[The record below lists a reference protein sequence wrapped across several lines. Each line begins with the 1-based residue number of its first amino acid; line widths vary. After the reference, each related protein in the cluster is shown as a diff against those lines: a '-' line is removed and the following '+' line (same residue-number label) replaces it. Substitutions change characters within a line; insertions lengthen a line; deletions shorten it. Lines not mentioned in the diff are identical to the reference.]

1 MKYRD
6 GYKNV
11 IFEDIEF
18 DVPIFPPRDITSEY
32 VDLTMDGV
40 LRVKRNFAFDGPS
53 GPTFEKLF
61 PWWYRNTITPAT
73 AHDALYSLMRDG
85 FLSGANRKKAD
96 QVLRDMMIER
106 GVSKLRAN
114 FWYRAVQAGA
124 GHSADPSHKRKIKE
138 AP

>member
-11 IFEDIEF
+11 VFEDIYFETS
-18 DVPIFPPRDITSEY
+18 IFPPREIHSEFI
-32 VDLTMDGV
+32 DMATDGGLT
-40 LRVKRNFAFDGPS
+40 VKRNYAFDGPS
-53 GPTFEKLF
+53 GPTFDKWF
-61 PWWYRNTITPAT
+61 PWWYSKTITPSL
-73 AHDALYSLMRDG
+73 AHDALYQLMREG
-85 FLSGANRKKAD
+85 LLPTSCRKKAD
-96 QVLRDMMIER
+96 ELLRDLMIAR

-124 GHSADPSHKRKIKE
+124 GHSADPKHKRKVKE